1 LERARCAFHGDAT
14 VVSQREGRRPW
25 LRDRKNFREI
35 LVRKAC
41 MFDALIEYALCSADA
56 GRPRDE
62 SK

>member
-1 LERARCAFHGDAT
+1 MVAR
-14 VVSQREGRRPW
+14 SQEFSGNSRS
-25 LRDRKNFREI
+25 
-35 LVRKAC
+35 KAC